1 MKEFE
6 PSRDFVARVM
16 QDVRAFEGTRKM
28 AEPLSQRLL
37 SSRML
42 RFAFS
47 SGAAF
52 LGIFNLIRLYFSLLS
67 PVVCR

>member
-6 PSRDFVARVM
+6 PSRDFVSRVM
-16 QDVRAFEGTRKM
+16 LKVHAYEEDRIVAKSLGE
-28 AEPLSQRLL
+28 RLL
-37 SSRML
+37 SSYTL
-42 RFAFS
+42 RLAFS
-47 SGAAF
+47 SGATL